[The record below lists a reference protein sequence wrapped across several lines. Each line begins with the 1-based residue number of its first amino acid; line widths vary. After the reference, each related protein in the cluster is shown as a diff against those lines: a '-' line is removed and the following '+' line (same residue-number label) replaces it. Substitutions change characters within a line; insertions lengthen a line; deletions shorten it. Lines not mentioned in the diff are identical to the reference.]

1 MKILDKLN
9 IFKRL
14 SNLEKESERLYSNI
28 EDLMGVLSAL
38 AEFIEKDTDARIALN
53 DKIEATINIIDLD
66 KRIISMDVA

>member
-14 SNLEKESERLYSNI
+14 ANLEVENIRLNKNI
-28 EDLMGVLSAL
+28 EDLMEVLSVL
-38 AEFIEKDTDARIALN
+38 ADFLDRDANARIALN

-66 KRIISMDVA
+66 KKVTSMDVM